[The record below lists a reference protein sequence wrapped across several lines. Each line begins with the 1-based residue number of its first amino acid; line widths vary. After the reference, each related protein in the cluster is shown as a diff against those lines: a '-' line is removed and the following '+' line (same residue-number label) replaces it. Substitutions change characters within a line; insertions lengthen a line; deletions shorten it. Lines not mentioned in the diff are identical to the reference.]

1 MTSNNFKIGI
11 DARSISNR
19 ICGVSRVATC
29 LIEAL
34 SQIDAENRYII
45 YVDSIVPSVNLG
57 ENFEVKL
64 THCSRKNPIHDIKFY
79 LILKRDRL
87 DLFHSMHS
95 WLPQFIPK
103 GIKVVVTI
111 HDIFSIT
118 DPQFF
123 VKYRPFHKFYQLYFK
138 YLTASAVKRAEAVVT
153 VSNYSKDEIRKYFP
167 VADRKI
173 KVIYDAS
180 GFNCK
185 RTNKGSRLI
194 RDEYFLYVGNCRSYK
209 NVEVLIEGFSIF
221 LKMNK
226 DHKIKLVMAGN
237 DPCEHIK
244 TLVSRMG
251 IGENIIFLLNPSD
264 DDVGNLYQNAV
275 AFVFPSKQEGFGIP
289 VLEAMN
295 ARTPVIISDAEA
307 LVEVA
312 GDAAMIFKRDNPQEL
327 ALALER
333 ILHNNFLR
341 QELIE
346 KGYNRASQFTWELS
360 AVKLKNLY
368 LQIINR
374 RGVE

>member
-34 SQIDAENRYII
+34 SQIDTENRYII

-64 THCSRKNPIHDIKFY
+64 THCSRKNPRHDIKFY
-79 LILKRDRL
+79 SILKCDRL
-87 DLFHSMHS
+87 NLFHSMHS
-95 WLPQFIPK
+95 WLPQFIPN
-103 GIKVVVTI
+103 GIKIVVTI
-111 HDIFSIT
+111 HDLFSMT
-118 DPQFF
+118 DPKFF
-123 VKYRPFHKFYQLYFK
+123 IKFKPFHKLFQLYFK
-138 YLTASAVKRAEAVVT
+138 YLTASAVKRAVAIVT
-153 VSNYSKDEIRKYFP
+153 GSNYCKDEIRKYFP

-173 KVIYDAS
+173 QVIYDAA
-180 GFNCK
+180 GFNYK
-185 RTNKGSRLI
+185 RTNKESRLI
-194 RDEYFLYVGNCRSYK
+194 KDEYFLYVGNCRSYK

-226 DHKIKLVMAGN
+226 DHKIKLIIAGN
-237 DPCEHIK
+237 DLCEHIK
-244 TLVSRMG
+244 ALVSRMG
-251 IGENIIFLLNPSD
+251 IGENILFLLNPAD
-264 DDVGNLYQNAV
+264 DDVANLYQNAV

-295 ARTPVIISDAEA
+295 AGTPVIISDAEA

-327 ALALER
+327 VLVLEK

-341 QELIE
+341 QELIK
-346 KGYNRASQFTWELS
+346 KGYNRASQFTWESS

-374 RGVE
+374 RG